1 MSWLTRLIGRKPPL
15 NPEEYEQ
22 VRCGV
27 CGGKGLVARYDPR
40 VMHRC
45 WKCHGKG
52 YVMVPRATEQLRDA
66 AVASQPVTM
75 HDEEAGVGVSV
86 TAIDTRGG
94 SSDLPDAPTAP
105 TAPSPPKSL
114 DEV

>member
-15 NPEEYEQ
+15 NPEEYER
-22 VRCGV
+22 VRCDA

-52 YVMVPRATEQLRDA
+52 YVMVARAAEELRDA
-66 AVASQPVTM
+66 PVASQSTTA
-75 HDEEAGVGVSV
+75 HDEGPGVEVSV
-86 TAIDTRGG
+86 TAIDAQGG